1 MIVENELVVFLQGIA
16 LLAFFLGG
24 GTRIKQLMKWRVFLL
39 AYGLLSAGW
48 MFTVVEG
55 FVFYSVFNFLEHVF
69 YTAGSLT
76 LAFWCWSV
84 FQKEGENVT

>member
-16 LLAFFLGG
+16 LLVFFLGG

-39 AYGLLSAGW
+39 SYGLLSAGW
-48 MFTVVEG
+48 VFTVAKG
-55 FVFYSVFNFLEHVF
+55 FVFYTVCNFLEHVF
-69 YTAGSLT
+69 YAAGSLT

-84 FQKEGENVT
+84 FQKEGEKVT